1 MRRMVR
7 HVPWALVLLRAAAAV
22 ALGVGLFAGG
32 LTDGRVMALFA
43 IAFASDYF
51 DGVVAR
57 ACGVATR
64 GLRQGDSIVDTA
76 FYLVLGAVTLRLH
89 REVVQRHA
97 TALAICLG
105 TLGVWAVLDVVRW
118 RAAAGFHS
126 WSAKLFAAALGDLGG
141 GALRLR
147 RRRALAGGGL
157 RRRNV
162 LPPRGDRDQLHAAR
176 APDRRSDLVRTR
188 FACGV
193 ARRPPA

>member
-32 LTDGRVMALFA
+32 LSDGRVMALFA

-76 FYLVLGAVTLRLH
+76 FYW
-89 REVVQRHA
+89 
-97 TALAICLG
+97 C
-105 TLGVWAVLDVVRW
+105 WA
-118 RAAAGFHS
+118 
-126 WSAKLFAAALGDLGG
+126 
-141 GALRLR
+141 
-147 RRRALAGGGL
+147 
-157 RRRNV
+157 
-162 LPPRGDRDQLHAAR
+162 P
-176 APDRRSDLVRTR
+176 
-188 FACGV
+188 
-193 ARRPPA
+193 